1 MQRVFEVTTPL
12 PARGSAIALRQ
23 QLVDHLL
30 RNRPNVGDR
39 FLSDHELARITRL
52 SRPTVR
58 RALDELQRDGWIERR
73 PGIGTFI
80 GPRAGLPN
88 LRSRPDH
95 TGHNHTGTHR
105 QTVRLALLMHMLG
118 DFAHD
123 FYVAGLISGID
134 SIAEETGVSIEL
146 VGNRDGDVTSA
157 SRRLA
162 QSRPDVLALAAPPL
176 KHTILIGEARR
187 LEIPV
192 IGTGTLMASV
202 GAPAV
207 VENGEDGARQAVRH
221 LVERGHRRIAL
232 IVPTFPLPWV
242 FQRRRGYIAGMN
254 ETSVG
259 FEEEL
264 TLWLD
269 HHEKP
274 EGVETLRRF
283 LQKRKPTAL
292 LLSSWVLAD
301 ALGPLVQSGE
311 LVVPRDL
318 SVVTFDQQPGVA
330 AKLGNVQPTTI
341 AMPLQQMGSQLAH
354 MARRLSDGEAVDAV
368 TTLPCSLVEGESV
381 ASV

>member
-1 MQRVFEVTTPL
+1 MQRVFEVTAPL
-12 PARGSAIALRQ
+12 PARGSATALRQ

-58 RALDELQRDGWIERR
+58 RALDELQREGWIERR

-80 GPRAGLPN
+80 GPRAGLPKQN
-88 LRSRPDH
+88 HHRH
-95 TGHNHTGTHR
+95 HHNESSR

-134 SIAEETGVSIEL
+134 AVAEETGVSIEL
-146 VGNRDGDVTSA
+146 VGNRDGDVASA
-157 SRRLA
+157 SRRLL

-176 KHTILIGEARR
+176 KHTVLIGEARR

-192 IGTGTLMASV
+192 IGTGSLMAAV

-207 VENGEDGARQAVRH
+207 TEDGVDGARRAVQH
-221 LVERGHRRIAL
+221 LVQRGHRRIGF

-242 FQRRRGYIAGMN
+242 FQRRRGYVTGMKEAGL
-254 ETSVG
+254 G
-259 FEEEL
+259 LEEEL

-269 HHEKP
+269 QHEKP
-274 EGVETLRRF
+274 QGVETLREY
-283 LQKRKPTAL
+283 LHQRKPTAVVL
-292 LLSSWVLAD
+292 ASWVIAEPIS
-301 ALGPLVQSGE
+301 ALIQSGE

-318 SVVTFDQQPGVA
+318 SVVTFDQHPGVA
-330 AKLGNVQPTTI
+330 AKLGNVSPTTI
-341 AMPLQQMGSQLAH
+341 SMPLTDMGQKLAH
-354 MARRLSDGEAVDAV
+354 MARSLIDGHQVDAV
-368 TTLPCSLVEGESV
+368 TTLPCPLVEGESV
-381 ASV
+381 ASIPPA

>member
-1 MQRVFEVTTPL
+1 MQRHFEVTAPL

-58 RALDELQRDGWIERR
+58 RALDELQREGWIERR

-80 GPRAGLPN
+80 GPRAGLPQ
-88 LRSRPDH
+88 REGQR
-95 TGHNHTGTHR
+95 HNHNGHHR
-105 QTVRLALLMHMLG
+105 ATVRLALLMHMLG

-123 FYVAGLISGID
+123 FYAAGLIAGID
-134 SIAEETGVSIEL
+134 SVAEETGVSMEL
-146 VGNRDGDVTSA
+146 IGNRDGDVASA
-157 SRRLA
+157 SRRLQ

-202 GAPAV
+202 GAHAV
-207 VENGEDGARQAVRH
+207 AEDGEQGARDAVRH
-221 LVERGHRRIAL
+221 LVERGHRRIGF

-242 FQRRRGYIAGMN
+242 FQRRRGYVMGMK
-254 ETSVG
+254 EAEIG
-259 FEEEL
+259 LEDEL

-269 HHEKP
+269 HHTEP
-274 EGVETLRRF
+274 QGVDTLRRY
-283 LQKRKPTAL
+283 LQRQKPTAVL
-292 LLSSWVLAD
+292 LASWVLAD
-301 ALGPLVQSGE
+301 AIGPMVQSGE
-311 LVVPRDL
+311 LSIPRDL
-318 SVVTFDQQPGVA
+318 SVVTFDQQPGVIT
-330 AKLGNVQPTTI
+330 KLGGVKPTVVG
-341 AMPLQQMGSQLAH
+341 MPLQDMGAHLAR
-354 MARRLSDGEAVDAV
+354 MARRLIDNQPVDTV
-368 TTLPCSLVEGESV
+368 TTLPCPLIEGESV
-381 ASV
+381 ATI

>member
-1 MQRVFEVTTPL
+1 MQREFEITAPL

-23 QLVDHLL
+23 QLVEHLL

-58 RALDELQRDGWIERR
+58 RALDDLQRDGWIERR

-80 GPRAGLPN
+80 GPRAGLP
-88 LRSRPDH
+88 SRLDAVRQNH
-95 TGHNHTGTHR
+95 NGHSR

-134 SIAEETGVSIEL
+134 EVAEETNVSLEL
-146 VGNRDGDVTSA
+146 VGNRDGDVASA
-157 SRRLA
+157 SRRLL

-176 KHTILIGEARR
+176 RHTVLIGEARR

-192 IGTGTLMASV
+192 IGTGTLMANV
-202 GAPAV
+202 GAPTV
-207 VENGEDGARQAVRH
+207 TEDGVDGARQAVRH
-221 LVERGHRRIAL
+221 LVERGHRRIGYL
-232 IVPTFPLPWV
+232 TPTFALPWV
-242 FQRRRGYIAGMN
+242 FQRRRGYVAGMN
-254 ETSVG
+254 EAGIG
-259 FEEEL
+259 FDESL

-269 HHEKP
+269 HHDKP
-274 EGVETLRRF
+274 EGADALRQYLAR
-283 LQKRKPTAL
+283 RKPTAL
-292 LLSSWVLAD
+292 VLASWVLAD
-301 ALGPLVQSGE
+301 AFEPLTRSGE

-330 AKLGNVQPTTI
+330 AKLGNVKPTTI
-341 AMPLQQMGSQLAH
+341 AMPLQKMGSQLAH
-354 MARRLSDGEAVDAV
+354 MARRLIDGQPVDAV
-368 TTLPCSLVEGESV
+368 TALPCSLVEGDSV
-381 ASV
+381 APA

>member
-12 PARGSAIALRQ
+12 PARGSASALRQ

-80 GPRAGLPN
+80 GPRAGL
-88 LRSRPDH
+88 SKTDH
-95 TGHNHTGTHR
+95 RRHNHNGSSR

-134 SIAEETGVSIEL
+134 AVAEETGVSIEL

-157 SRRLA
+157 SRRLL

-176 KHTILIGEARR
+176 KHTVLIGEARR

-192 IGTGTLMASV
+192 IGTGTLMANV
-202 GAPAV
+202 GAPSV
-207 VENGEDGARQAVRH
+207 CEDGVQGAQGAVRH
-221 LVERGHRRIAL
+221 LVARGHRRIGL
-232 IVPTFPLPWV
+232 IVPSFPLPWV
-242 FQRRRGYIAGMN
+242 FQRRRGYMAGM
-254 ETSVG
+254 
-259 FEEEL
+259 EEAGLAADERL
-264 TLWLD
+264 TLWVD
-269 HHEKP
+269 NHNEP
-274 EGVETLRRF
+274 AGADAVRRY
-283 LQKRKPTAL
+283 LAREKPTAVL
-292 LLSSWVLAD
+292 LASWVLASD
-301 ALGPLVQSGE
+301 LAPLVQSGE

-330 AKLGNVQPTTI
+330 GKLGNVPPTTVSI
-341 AMPLQQMGSQLAH
+341 PLHEMGVRLAH
-354 MARRLSDGEAVDAV
+354 MARNLIDGETVDTV

-381 ASV
+381 ASIEPA

>member
-12 PARGSAIALRQ
+12 PARGSASALRQ
-23 QLVDHLL
+23 QLVEHLL

-80 GPRAGLPN
+80 GPRAGLPQHEH
-88 LRSRPDH
+88 RR
-95 TGHNHTGTHR
+95 HNHNGSSR

-118 DFAHD
+118 DFAQD

-134 SIAEETGVSIEL
+134 SVAEETGVSIEL
-146 VGNRDGDVTSA
+146 VGNRDGDVSSA
-157 SRRLA
+157 SRRLL

-176 KHTILIGEARR
+176 KHTVLIGEARR

-192 IGTGTLMASV
+192 IGTGTLMANV

-207 VENGEDGARQAVRH
+207 CEDGEDGARQAVRH
-221 LVERGHRRIAL
+221 LVERGHRRIGF

-242 FQRRRGYIAGMN
+242 FQRRRGYIAGMT
-254 ETSVG
+254 EAG
-259 FEEEL
+259 LDAEEEM
-264 TLWLD
+264 TLWIENHNEPAGAD
-269 HHEKP
+269 AVREF
-274 EGVETLRRF
+274 LRR
-283 LQKRKPTAL
+283 RRPTAVVL
-292 LLSSWVLAD
+292 ASWVLASD
-301 ALGPLVQSGE
+301 LAPLVQSGE
-311 LVVPRDL
+311 LVIPRDL

-330 AKLGNVQPTTI
+330 AKLGNVTPTTI
-341 AMPLQQMGSQLAH
+341 SIPLHQMGVRLAH
-354 MARRLSDGEAVDAV
+354 MARNLIDGETVDTV

-381 ASV
+381 ASIEPA